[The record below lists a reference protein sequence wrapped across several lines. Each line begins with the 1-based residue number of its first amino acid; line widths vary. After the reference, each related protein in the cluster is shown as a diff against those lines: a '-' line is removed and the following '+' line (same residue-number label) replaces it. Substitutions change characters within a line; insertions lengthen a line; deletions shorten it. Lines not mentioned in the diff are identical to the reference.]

1 MDSTGPVFYPMRA
14 SGVVFFFFMLVN
26 SGVGSCQLLICFL
39 PLSQHLALVSRHLL
53 YLVFIKKIK
62 ISNYENLFAYIFQI
76 TQNSREQPM
85 SEKCKIE
92 LITYFIIWKAWL
104 VLEVI
109 FSCLYLFLQYN
120 NTADGVYKVFNGKDD
135 ISKVAI
141 IDTYKGKK

>member
-1 MDSTGPVFYPMRA
+1 
-14 SGVVFFFFMLVN
+14 MLVN

-53 YLVFIKKIK
+53 YLVFIKILK

-76 TQNSREQPM
+76 TQNSCEQLM

-109 FSCLYLFLQYN
+109 FSCMNLFSTTILQMEFIKFSVEKM
-120 NTADGVYKVFNGKDD
+120 T
-135 ISKVAI
+135 
-141 IDTYKGKK
+141 